1 MTENR
6 TVRSIFAAFDSALFS
21 VLLFV
26 PFYLIYAKGK
36 SPLLSIAVFSGVLGI
51 VLLLRKRSEI
61 MRKRE
66 AAENLKRQE
75 RLEAILLKSDGELAQ
90 LLGQK
95 HFYLIRKKHPDMF
108 DVLEAVRK
116 GADSIGMIEADRKAT
131 ELIQKYRPGTSV
143 LSIEEIAA
151 LLFPDSRTEPDRRTL
166 KTLLHSVS
174 KYVLLG
180 SILLV
185 ASLFLHYKIYLRLT
199 ASVCFLLYALKNLY
213 AKKKERHSPL
223 PID

>member
-21 VLLFV
+21 VLLFI
-26 PFYLIYAKGK
+26 PFYLIYEKGK
-36 SPLLSIAVFSGVLGI
+36 STVLSIAVFAGVLGI

-143 LSIEEIAA
+143 LSIEEIAV

-166 KTLLHSVS
+166 KALLHSVS

-199 ASVCFLLYALKNLY
+199 ASVCFMLYALKNLY

>member
-36 SPLLSIAVFSGVLGI
+36 SPVLSIAVFSGVLGI

-61 MRKRE
+61 MRKKE

-116 GADSIGMIEADRKAT
+116 GADSIGMIEADRKVT

-151 LLFPDSRTEPDRRTL
+151 LLFPDLRTEPDRRTL

-199 ASVCFLLYALKNLY
+199 ASVCFLLYALKNMY

>member
-6 TVRSIFAAFDSALFS
+6 TIRSIFAAFDSALFS

-36 SPLLSIAVFSGVLGI
+36 SPVLSIAVFSGVLGI

-213 AKKKERHSPL
+213 AKKKERRSPL

>member
-36 SPLLSIAVFSGVLGI
+36 SPVLSIAVFSGVLGI

-116 GADSIGMIEADRKAT
+116 GADSIGMIEADRKVT

-166 KTLLHSVS
+166 KALLHSVS

>member
-1 MTENR
+1 M
-6 TVRSIFAAFDSALFS
+6 
-21 VLLFV
+21 
-26 PFYLIYAKGK
+26 
-36 SPLLSIAVFSGVLGI
+36 LSIAVFSGVLGI

-116 GADSIGMIEADRKAT
+116 GADSIGMIEADRKVT
-131 ELIQKYRPGTSV
+131 ELIQKYRPGTTV
-143 LSIEEIAA
+143 LSVEEIAA
-151 LLFPDSRTEPDRRTL
+151 RLFPDSRTEPDRRTL

-199 ASVCFLLYALKNLY
+199 ASVCFMLYALKNLY

>member
-6 TVRSIFAAFDSALFS
+6 IVRSIFAAFDSALFS

-26 PFYLIYAKGK
+26 PFYLIYTKGK
-36 SPLLSIAVFSGVLGI
+36 SPVLSIAVFSGVLGI

-75 RLEAILLKSDGELAQ
+75 RLEAILLKSDGELAL

-95 HFYLIRKKHPDMF
+95 NFYLIRKKHPDMF

-116 GADSIGMIEADRKAT
+116 GADSIGMIEADRKVT

-213 AKKKERHSPL
+213 TKKKERRSPL

>member
-21 VLLFV
+21 VLLFI
-26 PFYLIYAKGK
+26 PFYLIYANGK
-36 SPLLSIAVFSGVLGI
+36 SPMLSIAVFSGVLGI

-75 RLEAILLKSDGELAQ
+75 RLEAILLKSDGELAE

-95 HFYLIRKKHPDMF
+95 RFYLIRKKHPDMF

-116 GADSIGMIEADRKAT
+116 GADSIGMIESDRKAT

>member
-6 TVRSIFAAFDSALFS
+6 IVRSIFAAFDSALFS
-21 VLLFV
+21 VLLFI

-36 SPLLSIAVFSGVLGI
+36 SPVLSIAVFSGVLGI

-75 RLEAILLKSDGELAQ
+75 RLEAILLKSDGELAL

-95 HFYLIRKKHPDMF
+95 NFYLIRKKHPDMF

-116 GADSIGMIEADRKAT
+116 GADSIGMIEADRKVT

-213 AKKKERHSPL
+213 AKKKERRSPL

>member
-21 VLLFV
+21 VLLFI

-36 SPLLSIAVFSGVLGI
+36 SPVLSIAVFSGVLGI

-95 HFYLIRKKHPDMF
+95 RFYLIRKKHPDMF

-116 GADSIGMIEADRKAT
+116 GADSIGMIEADRKVT
-131 ELIQKYRPGTSV
+131 ELIQKYRPGTTV
-143 LSIEEIAA
+143 LSVEEIAA
-151 LLFPDSRTEPDRRTL
+151 RLFPDSRTEPDRRTL

-213 AKKKERHSPL
+213 AKKKERRSPL

>member
-36 SPLLSIAVFSGVLGI
+36 SPVLSIAVFSGVLGI

-61 MRKRE
+61 MSKKE

-75 RLEAILLKSDGELAQ
+75 RLEAILLKSDGELAE

-95 HFYLIRKKHPDMF
+95 RFYLIRKKHPDMF

-116 GADSIGMIEADRKAT
+116 GTDSIGMIEADRKAT

-151 LLFPDSRTEPDRRTL
+151 LLFPDSRTEHDRRTL

-213 AKKKERHSPL
+213 TKKKERRSPL

>member
-21 VLLFV
+21 VLLFI

-36 SPLLSIAVFSGVLGI
+36 SPVLSIAVFAGVLGI

-75 RLEAILLKSDGELAQ
+75 RLEAILLKSDGELAE

-95 HFYLIRKKHPDMF
+95 RFYLIRKKHPDMF

-116 GADSIGMIEADRKAT
+116 GSDSIGMIEADRKVT
-131 ELIQKYRPGTSV
+131 ELIQKYRPDTAV
-143 LSIEEIAA
+143 LSVEEIAA
-151 LLFPDSRTEPDRRTL
+151 RLFPDSRTEPDRRTL

>member
-36 SPLLSIAVFSGVLGI
+36 SPVLSIAVFSGVLGI

-75 RLEAILLKSDGELAQ
+75 MLESILLKSDGELAE

-95 HFYLIRKKHPDMF
+95 RFYLIRKKHPDMF

-116 GADSIGMIEADRKAT
+116 GVDSIGMIEADRKAT

-143 LSIEEIAA
+143 LSIEEITA

-199 ASVCFLLYALKNLY
+199 ASICFLLYALKNLY

>member
-21 VLLFV
+21 VLLFI

-36 SPLLSIAVFSGVLGI
+36 SPVLSIAVFSGVLGI

-75 RLEAILLKSDGELAQ
+75 RLEAILLKSDGELAE